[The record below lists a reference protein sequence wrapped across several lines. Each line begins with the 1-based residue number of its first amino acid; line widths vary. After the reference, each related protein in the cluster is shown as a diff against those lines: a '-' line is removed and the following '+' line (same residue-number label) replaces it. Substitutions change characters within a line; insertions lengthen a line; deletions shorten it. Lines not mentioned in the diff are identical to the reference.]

1 MLEMSEAPFQKTPI
15 QSIDLYASPKAQYER
30 IAYSLATRLFPE
42 LYQSLRAENGSA
54 KEIAHRMQEVIGCE
68 IFFQKSRKGKSQ
80 GFSGERFYEINEYW
94 ESGLSWRAISEKY
107 REVGIHI
114 SHSSPRKGYYT
125 ALAKF
130 SADATNYLER
140 RELLDRIKDAQ
151 AKRGTQTPSK
161 AAAIPEMKPN
171 PALEYDLS
179 RLEPETN
186 QDDLLSYI
194 ESVEAA
200 NPFISTSVTKTKKE
214 NIDL

>member
-1 MLEMSEAPFQKTPI
+1 MLEMSEAPFQKTTT
-15 QSIDLYASPKAQYER
+15 QSLDLYASPKAQYRR

-42 LYQSLRAENGSA
+42 LYKSLRAENGNA
-54 KEIAHRMQEVIGCE
+54 KEIALRMQEVTGSE
-68 IFFQKSRKGKSQ
+68 IFFQNSRKGKSQ
-80 GFSGERFYEINEYW
+80 GFSGERFYEISEYW

-114 SHSSPRKGYYT
+114 SHGSLRKGYFT

-151 AKRGTQTPSK
+151 AKRSEQVLSK
-161 AAAIPEMKPN
+161 VVAVPEKKPG
-171 PALEYDLS
+171 PVSEYDS
-179 RLEPETN
+179 SDLEPEPG

-194 ESVEAA
+194 ESVEAT